1 MTVFAQ
7 GAWDSSETLAAGER
21 VIRWGN
27 GPVAFELRSPDSDII
42 EAAERVFGRWTPR
55 ADAQV
60 HGRWRAQWSEDAILL
75 DPRHESDDGSAL
87 PPLLGAAHAVAE
99 VEYAAM
105 WRIVDSCNH
114 LLCFHSALLSKNG
127 KSVAIVGPSHAG
139 KSTLATGLWQRGW
152 RFHCDDLTM
161 IVDGKA
167 LAGPRR
173 VALRSECRTH
183 VGDELWAR
191 VPKSDAYFKSMAG
204 CLFQPMHIDD
214 TFPESVDLS
223 AMIFLKRNG
232 AVTDGPPRRLVSA
245 HAAVAL
251 LPYTNIVRT
260 RQFSSALVPV
270 ADLMAGL
277 PAWDLPRA
285 PLSEMISSVEHIA
298 FGTDGSAAG

>member
-1 MTVFAQ
+1 MTAFAQ
-7 GAWDSSETLAAGER
+7 AAYDSNEALTAGDR

-27 GPVAFELRSPDSDII
+27 GPVAFELQSPDNDII
-42 EAAERVFGRWTPR
+42 EAAERVFGRWLPL
-55 ADAQV
+55 ADAKV
-60 HGRWRAQWSEDAILL
+60 HGRWRAGWSAGEILL

-87 PPLLGAAHAVAE
+87 RPLLGAAHAVAE

-105 WRIVDSCNH
+105 WRIVESCNH

-173 VALRSECRTH
+173 VALRSESRAH
-183 VGDELWAR
+183 VGEELWAR
-191 VPKSDAYFKSMAG
+191 IPRSDAYFKSMAG

-223 AMIFLKRNG
+223 AMFFLKRSG
-232 AVTDGPPRRLVSA
+232 AAPDGPPRRLVRA

-251 LPYTNIVRT
+251 LPYTNIVRS
-260 RQFSSALVPV
+260 RQFSAALAP
-270 ADLMAGL
+270 AAELMADL

-285 PLSEMISSVEHIA
+285 PLPEMVVSVERIA
-298 FGTDGSAAG
+298 FGTDGSAGD